1 MVGQFSFQ
9 QWLDLCSSDS
19 GQSSVGGGD
28 EVALRLRKEA
38 RLHFEALPSSLRP
51 SVAES
56 VKISASQASPSKDST
71 VEQDLAKASSG
82 TPNGALALLVSS
94 LGPAFTPSSTIDR
107 KVRALHCLM
116 GALEGSAD
124 LTHGVRQAV
133 GRFLVELCR
142 PGCSE
147 DRVDEC
153 NEDDIDQEMNYV
165 DADNMTPEKLTEQLE
180 AISAKRSKKSTISL
194 THDDVRDAAM
204 IGLTALTRSHL
215 EIFPTQQSQS
225 SESKQSYCP
234 ATKALGVVH
243 QSMEFRVE
251 LAILGVRYRCQ
262 MDSSNGSGGA
272 KGTRGGSGAGYE
284 TVDPELNIDDGL
296 SLLPR
301 AKRSLCFNLFDA
313 ALDGLNDDE
322 LKCKKLL
329 SQIQES
335 SSTVDAMRLMIPSSV
350 FIQMSAFASLTSS
363 CMHGETDPRC
373 LLQLLHLFN
382 KMQRIMLPLFASN
395 GNKSTKFP
403 SIEIFDA
410 VAPYYPLHFTPPKN
424 DPHGITQGI
433 LQDALLAVLCE
444 RGANYD
450 HKFLSKTNDQDV
462 DGMKE
467 TMILLASRM
476 FLERLEP
483 PKTSDYDPPSND
495 SDSDV
500 EDKLDA
506 VQDLSSLFLPHFT
519 PSKDGKIA
527 ITNGHDHDNNLPG
540 RHVSLNVTR
549 VPPEYFSELS
559 LSMVRVHEE
568 AVSSDAKALASA
580 IRKFSSC
587 LVKSLEPTSISSE
600 VDTFILWEAYVVDVL
615 RHLTPIL
622 GSAPQGMQGRASTAY
637 FASLAAEG
645 GPMTLNEMLDGCYP
659 RFLGVLSSLDEKDSS
674 REPTDVD
681 ESSPRL
687 HSSMQK
693 SRDEEKLAAAMRGI
707 AALVSSCRVAL
718 QKWQRDNFGVPV
730 DPHPLS
736 LYAPSTLQ
744 KIAFV
749 VNASIDEDKVGS
761 LELAAV
767 GALESVL
774 TSYDLNLLEE
784 GDMVSFEKSIPLMTR
799 AVLVEERIADTDST
813 NLHEW
818 NLACA
823 RVLGAV
829 ISVGMSQRKEGG
841 GVVTNSC
848 ERMNTLATNLL
859 PDMLASATSPHR
871 GSLKLHTIRYDWVVL
886 AGACANGTL
895 HVSEQIISDLLSRII
910 TTLRLNGENQKT
922 SAMALSYIIRHGG
935 PHVGTAFHG
944 LSPPG
949 PTQYDVIRELCH
961 QENTVPRRKLQVGM
975 STLQLPV
982 SRARD
987 EEAANETIKRAQS
1000 ILPFLIPAYECSS
1013 SLASCD
1019 SLARFVNKILPPLSE
1034 CDEVGLYVS
1043 LPLLGAALKRP
1054 NKDPKKLECATSA
1067 TLMSM
1072 VDDLALFSIRS
1083 DHHVHSRSAA
1093 ASCLFSVLF
1102 QSSEDKECC
1111 ACVIQKL
1118 IEEVVCPVLANALSC
1133 LEKEISES
1141 PTPRA
1146 SGGVEVSS
1154 KSLSSVFS
1162 KVEDTLSFMSVLGSA
1177 AACKGGSFSQIG
1189 DKIALFLIEL
1199 ACTGASQYPFSEA
1212 TAMQLG
1218 RPSQE
1223 GQKHPLLNPS
1233 SHAFILPASA
1243 FGSML
1248 SVHNGGPFW
1257 RQRLTHKTLPI
1268 LLGVLNAQ
1276 AKSQNPPAMGT
1287 LCVVCHMLC
1296 CLPVSLLG
1304 EANMKQMIPT
1314 LVAGLVYFSKNSNA
1328 MLQSETI
1335 TSKPTNLLPVII
1347 AAVLK
1352 ILAVSPE
1359 DVTKFIG
1366 IIIPSLLLLCSTAV
1380 EPAESCIPRFL
1391 LVFQCLETVA
1401 AHPHARNSILREKD
1415 QVIAVLS
1422 AVVDHPSSA
1431 IRNAVVQARNV
1442 WYTLA

>member
-1 MVGQFSFQ
+1 MVGQFPFQ
-9 QWLDLCSSDS
+9 QWLDCCSSDS

-38 RLHFEALPSSLRP
+38 RLHFEALPSSSRP

-133 GRFLVELCR
+133 GRFLVEICR

-147 DRVDEC
+147 ERVEEF
-153 NEDDIDQEMNYV
+153 NEGDIDQEVNYV
-165 DADNMTPEKLTEQLE
+165 DADNMTPEKLTKQLE

-194 THDDVRDAAM
+194 THDDVRDAA
-204 IGLTALTRSHL
+204 IICLTALTRSHL
-215 EIFPTQQSQS
+215 EIFPTQQSQL
-225 SESKQSYCP
+225 SESKQSHCP

-262 MDSSNGSGGA
+262 MDSSNGSGGD
-272 KGTRGGSGAGYE
+272 KSMRGGSGPGYE
-284 TVDPELNIDDGL
+284 TVDPGLNIEDGL
-296 SLLPR
+296 SHLPR

-335 SSTVDAMRLMIPSSV
+335 SLTLDTMGLMIPSSV

-373 LLQLLHLFN
+373 LLQLLTLFN

-395 GNKSTKFP
+395 GNKSTEFP

-450 HKFLSKTNDQDV
+450 HKFLSKTNDQDD

-483 PKTSDYDPPSND
+483 PKTSDYDPSSND

-506 VQDLSSLFLPHFT
+506 VQDLSFLFLPYST

-527 ITNGHDHDNNLPG
+527 ITGHDHDNDLPG
-540 RHVSLNVTR
+540 HHVSLNVTR

-559 LSMVRVHEE
+559 LSMVRVHEV

-587 LVKSLEPTSISSE
+587 LVKSLEPSSTSE
-600 VDTFILWEAYVVDVL
+600 VDPFALWEAYVVDVL

-645 GPMTLNEMLDGCYP
+645 GLMTLNKVLDGCYP
-659 RFLGVLSSLDEKDSS
+659 RFLGILSLLDEKDCS
-674 REPTDVD
+674 RDPTDVD

-687 HSSMQK
+687 HSSKQK

-718 QKWQRDNFGVPV
+718 QNWQRDNFGVQV

-749 VNASIDEDKVGS
+749 LNASIDEDKVGS

-784 GDMVSFEKSIPLMTR
+784 GDMVSFEKLIPLMTR
-799 AVLVEERIADTDST
+799 AVLVEEGIANKDST

-829 ISVGMSQRKEGG
+829 ISVGMSQRKDGG
-841 GVVTNSC
+841 GVVANSC
-848 ERMNTLATNLL
+848 ERMNTLATSLL

-895 HVSEQIISDLLSRII
+895 HVSEQIVSDLLSRII

-949 PTQYDVIRELCH
+949 PTQYDVIQELCH
-961 QENTVPRRKLQVGM
+961 QENTVPSRKLQVGM

-987 EEAANETIKRAQS
+987 EEAANETVS
-1000 ILPFLIPAYECSS
+1000 ICLCH
-1013 SLASCD
+1013 
-1019 SLARFVNKILPPLSE
+1019 
-1034 CDEVGLYVS
+1034 
-1043 LPLLGAALKRP
+1043 
-1054 NKDPKKLECATSA
+1054 
-1067 TLMSM
+1067 LMYCM
-1072 VDDLALFSIRS
+1072 TR
-1083 DHHVHSRSAA
+1083 
-1093 ASCLFSVLF
+1093 
-1102 QSSEDKECC
+1102 
-1111 ACVIQKL
+1111 
-1118 IEEVVCPVLANALSC
+1118 
-1133 LEKEISES
+1133 
-1141 PTPRA
+1141 
-1146 SGGVEVSS
+1146 VSS
-1154 KSLSSVFS
+1154 F
-1162 KVEDTLSFMSVLGSA
+1162 
-1177 AACKGGSFSQIG
+1177 
-1189 DKIALFLIEL
+1189 
-1199 ACTGASQYPFSEA
+1199 YY
-1212 TAMQLG
+1212 
-1218 RPSQE
+1218 
-1223 GQKHPLLNPS
+1223 
-1233 SHAFILPASA
+1233 
-1243 FGSML
+1243 
-1248 SVHNGGPFW
+1248 
-1257 RQRLTHKTLPI
+1257 
-1268 LLGVLNAQ
+1268 
-1276 AKSQNPPAMGT
+1276 
-1287 LCVVCHMLC
+1287 LC
-1296 CLPVSLLG
+1296 
-1304 EANMKQMIPT
+1304 
-1314 LVAGLVYFSKNSNA
+1314 
-1328 MLQSETI
+1328 
-1335 TSKPTNLLPVII
+1335 
-1347 AAVLK
+1347 
-1352 ILAVSPE
+1352 
-1359 DVTKFIG
+1359 
-1366 IIIPSLLLLCSTAV
+1366 
-1380 EPAESCIPRFL
+1380 
-1391 LVFQCLETVA
+1391 
-1401 AHPHARNSILREKD
+1401 
-1415 QVIAVLS
+1415 
-1422 AVVDHPSSA
+1422 
-1431 IRNAVVQARNV
+1431 
-1442 WYTLA
+1442 